1 MASGHVPLHN
11 RDGASSPSPSS
22 SSAPSP
28 SFPWPHYDD
37 TSLNLLVFASYIRSY
52 SIDPSPPLP
61 EPTKIESS
69 STSSLPRT
77 LPDLKPNPAPGYSI
91 IAQTLHKKLG
101 RGEPIRED
109 SIDDWEMIDSESS
122 GSRSESPQ
130 PSSGSTPTTP
140 ILTPKRPSF
149 IERRASSHMEEVER
163 LAVQILGAEILALSG
178 LNLPSTS
185 TSQSTR
191 LALNNNNPSH
201 GLTKEAL
208 EAEEVKNPFL
218 RRNIRAVEIMTTEA
232 KYLVG
237 LEHVLKYALAP
248 LQAKEGIESETINL
262 LLKTSRQPRPQSS
275 PSPNT
280 SFSSSSNMAGRVSTP
295 AEVYDAS
302 CVPDLSKEEIRS
314 IFGNLESLY
323 VTNCNLLIGLLSIFR
338 TWQDADSTLGQLFH
352 YYAPLLKVSYS
363 VYLSDLS
370 NALASINILRKKQ
383 PKFDLFLSRFAM
395 LDASEKR
402 PLSDFISTPLQRI
415 TRYEILL
422 AALEKETPQ
431 THADKELLKR
441 ASETLHKALNHINKS
456 PLEVERRAKLLELQ
470 ARFAAGETIMDS
482 ARLLILEYDGMRV
495 RDIAEATSS
504 VQPVFL
510 FTDSLLMATMSYSG
524 YLYKQHLFDLHSTV
538 IMDRPSST
546 GQSTSLWF
554 LYPMKTYILEL
565 ASVEMKNVWMIAI
578 AQAIAI
584 LVSKS
589 PDRERARM
597 NYAIHLFENEVPL
610 LIPVEAQKDKQH
622 VAWNEIKAIEAQVSG
637 NNSGG
642 FLATIRSWFGGA
654 SSSAPTSP

>member
-1 MASGHVPLHN
+1 M
-11 RDGASSPSPSS
+11 
-22 SSAPSP
+22 
-28 SFPWPHYDD
+28 
-37 TSLNLLVFASYIRSY
+37 
-52 SIDPSPPLP
+52 
-61 EPTKIESS
+61 IETIA
-69 STSSLPRT
+69 TSSQPPS
-77 LPDLKPNPAPGYSI
+77 LPDSKPNSAPGYSI
-91 IAQTLHKKLG
+91 MAQTLHKKLS

-109 SIDDWEMIDSESS
+109 SIDDWEMINTDSS
-122 GSRSESPQ
+122 GSRPDSPQ
-130 PSSGSTPTTP
+130 PLSGSSPTTP
-140 ILTPKRPSF
+140 ILTPKRTSF

-163 LAVQILGAEILALSG
+163 LAVQILGAETLALSG
-178 LNLPSTS
+178 LNLPSSS
-185 TSQSTR
+185 TYHSARPAIGNNST
-191 LALNNNNPSH
+191 SH

-208 EAEEVKNPFL
+208 EAEEAKNPFL

-232 KYLVG
+232 RYLVG

-248 LQAKEGIESETINL
+248 LLAKEGIESETINL
-262 LLKTSRQPRPQSS
+262 LLKTSRQPYSTSS
-275 PSPNT
+275 PSNT
-280 SFSSSSNMAGRVSTP
+280 SFSSASKMDGRVSTP
-295 AEVYDAS
+295 AEVYDNS
-302 CVPDLSKEEIRS
+302 CIPDLSKEEIRS

-383 PKFDLFLSRFAM
+383 AKFEMFLSRFAM

-422 AALEKETPQ
+422 AALEKETPK
-431 THADKELLKR
+431 THPDKDLLQR
-441 ASETLHKALNHINKS
+441 ASDTLHKALNHINKS
-456 PLEVERRAKLLELQ
+456 PLEVERRAKLVELQ
-470 ARFAAGETIMDS
+470 ARFAVGETILDS

-495 RDIAEATSS
+495 RNIAETNSS
-504 VQPVFL
+504 IQPVFL

-538 IMDRPSST
+538 IMDRTISSA
-546 GQSTSLWF
+546 QSTSIWF
-554 LYPMKTYILEL
+554 LYPMKTYILEF
-565 ASVEMKNVWMIAI
+565 ATVEMKNTWMTAI
-578 AQAIAI
+578 SQAIAI

-597 NYAIHLFENEVPL
+597 NFAIHLFENEVPL

-622 VAWNEIKAIEAQVSG
+622 PAWNEIKAIEAQVSG
-637 NNSGG
+637 NNAGG
-642 FLATIRSWFGGA
+642 FFATIRSWFGGA
-654 SSSAPTSP
+654 SSSGPTSP